1 MFVKHALT
9 IPSKFDDSTAPST
22 TASSLSLLSLL
33 LVLLLLLLFPRDH
46 RGALGQFFEINFERD
61 RFICRRQRRRRR
73 RRNILL
79 VFSRRRRRNRK
90 RRLVAHFYSVDF

>member
-1 MFVKHALT
+1 
-9 IPSKFDDSTAPST
+9 
-22 TASSLSLLSLL
+22 
-33 LVLLLLLLFPRDH
+33 LVLVLLLLFPRDH

-79 VFSRRRRRNRK
+79 VFSRRRRRNRRK
-90 RRLVAHFYSVDF
+90 RLVAHFYSVDFSITLVSSFPAKRLNFFFLSEYSSLALAL

>member
-33 LVLLLLLLFPRDH
+33 LLLLLLLFCAQVDA
-46 RGALGQFFEINFERD
+46 G
-61 RFICRRQRRRRR
+61 
-73 RRNILL
+73 
-79 VFSRRRRRNRK
+79 SRYAQ
-90 RRLVAHFYSVDF
+90 V